1 MSIFVIN
8 ANFLKPYLMKNV
20 YLFLFLMC
28 SIYVFSQ
35 KMTYGKLNYS
45 SSASM
50 SSEEY
55 EGMRKIV
62 FDKSNDNIVVINKIP
77 NQSLPDLKNQDY
89 SSSLNQENFLALIKE
104 MAEKGIYVKQ
114 SDEMAAQIT
123 SPPTFVNTGKLF
135 LTAYTVL
142 NRVKSS
148 NQEIREIYLTIPDKD
163 FSYLIITTSFKHN
176 QEFATKFQSFLDSLY
191 LSK

>member
-1 MSIFVIN
+1 
-8 ANFLKPYLMKNV
+8 MKNV
-20 YLFLFLMC
+20 YMFLFLMC

-142 NRVKSS
+142 SRLKSS
-148 NQEIREIYLTIPDKD
+148 NQEIREFYLTIPDKD

-176 QEFATKFQSFLDSLY
+176 QDFAAKFQSFLDSLY

>member
-1 MSIFVIN
+1 
-8 ANFLKPYLMKNV
+8 MKNV
-20 YLFLFLMC
+20 YMFLFLMC
-28 SIYVFSQ
+28 SILMFSQ

-62 FDKSNDNIVVINKIP
+62 FDKSDDNIVVINKIP
-77 NQSLPDLKNQDY
+77 NQALPDLKNQDY

-104 MAEKGIYVKQ
+104 MADKVVYVKQ
-114 SDEMAAQIT
+114 NDDMTAQIT
-123 SPPTFVNTGKLF
+123 GQPTFVYTGKLY

-142 NRVKSS
+142 NKLKNN

-163 FSYLIITTSFKHN
+163 YSYLIITTSFKHN
-176 QEFATKFQSFLDSLY
+176 QDFAAKFQSFFDSLY

>member
-20 YLFLFLMC
+20 YMFLFLMC

-35 KMTYGKLNYS
+35 KMTFGKLNYS

-142 NRVKSS
+142 SRLKSS
-148 NQEIREIYLTIPDKD
+148 NQEIREFYLTIPDKD

-176 QEFATKFQSFLDSLY
+176 QDFAAKFQSFLDSLY

>member
-1 MSIFVIN
+1 
-8 ANFLKPYLMKNV
+8 MKNV

-35 KMTYGKLNYS
+35 KMTYGKLNYF

-55 EGMRKIV
+55 EGMRKII
-62 FDKSNDNIVVINKIP
+62 FDNSADNIVILNKIP
-77 NQSLPDLKNQDY
+77 NQALPDLKNQDY
-89 SSSLNQENFLALIKE
+89 SSSLNQKYFLELINE
-104 MAEKGIYVKQ
+104 MAEKGVYVKQ
-114 SDEMAAQIT
+114 NDEMTVQIT

-142 NRVKSS
+142 NRLKSS
-148 NQEIREIYLTIPDKD
+148 NQEIREFYLTIPDKD

-176 QEFATKFQSFLDSLY
+176 QDFAAKFQSFLDSLY

>member
-20 YLFLFLMC
+20 YMFLFLMC

-142 NRVKSS
+142 SRLKSS
-148 NQEIREIYLTIPDKD
+148 NQEIREFYLTIPDKD

-176 QEFATKFQSFLDSLY
+176 QDFAAKFQSFLDSLY